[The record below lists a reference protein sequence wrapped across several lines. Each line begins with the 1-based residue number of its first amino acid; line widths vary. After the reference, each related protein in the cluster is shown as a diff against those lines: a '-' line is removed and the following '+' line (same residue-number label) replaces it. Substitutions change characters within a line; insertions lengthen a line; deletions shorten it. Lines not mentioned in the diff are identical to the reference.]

1 METSFVDSVA
11 GTTPWLAPVI
21 PAWMAY
27 HNMTSVMSFPW
38 GVAFIGA
45 LVVECLGMSTV
56 TTAVQFWDWN
66 DKKRISDQAAPV
78 NVALGTAGFYLAI
91 ILIVNVLLDM
101 SDWLQCLAKLLLS
114 TLSIIGAVTLA
125 IRSQHRRRVL
135 DIEAEKQAK
144 RQERHEK
151 LQDKYKMI
159 TRSDEIIKRQKLV
172 VRFDWRALSENDK
185 MCFAEL
191 TAEEISR
198 QYPGISNRT
207 IGDWRRRSKKLNVP
221 F

>member
-1 METSFVDSVA
+1 
-11 GTTPWLAPVI
+11 
-21 PAWMAY
+21 
-27 HNMTSVMSFPW
+27 
-38 GVAFIGA
+38 
-45 LVVECLGMSTV
+45 
-56 TTAVQFWDWN
+56 
-66 DKKRISDQAAPV
+66 
-78 NVALGTAGFYLAI
+78 
-91 ILIVNVLLDM
+91 M